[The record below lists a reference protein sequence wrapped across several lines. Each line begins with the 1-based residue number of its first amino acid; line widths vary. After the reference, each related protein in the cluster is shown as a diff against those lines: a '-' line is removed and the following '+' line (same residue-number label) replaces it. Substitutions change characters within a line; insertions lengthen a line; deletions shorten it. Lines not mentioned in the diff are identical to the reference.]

1 MIDIIKTGINFKI
14 MNKATLEKIKNNLLE
29 RKEQIEKEL
38 ASFTEKDEHVKDNY
52 RSKFPNFGDKEDENA
67 NEIAGYTDN
76 LSVEYS
82 LEKTLRDINK
92 ALDSIK
98 KGTYGKCSYCG
109 KQMSEKRLLAR
120 PVSSACVEC
129 KEKLTSQ

>member
-1 MIDIIKTGINFKI
+1 MKKS
-14 MNKATLEKIKNNLLE
+14 TLEKIKKNLLE
-29 RKEQIEKEL
+29 RKEQIETDL
-38 ASFTEKDEHVKDNY
+38 ASFTQKDDHIKDNY
-52 RSKFPNFGDKEDENA
+52 RSKFPDFGDKEDENA

-92 ALDSIK
+92 ALDRIE
-98 KGTYGKCSYCG
+98 KGTYGKCNYCG
-109 KQMSEKRLLAR
+109 QQISEQRLLAR
-120 PVSSACVEC
+120 PVSSACIEC